1 MPKTKDKNIQKAYI
15 LVCNSRE
22 GKKFAAGIKN
32 CFIVDIPKIIKELG
46 YLNRE
51 IRKES
56 EFIISTQ
63 IERKL
68 RQGIYSNKNGNLVII
83 NPESNMDFENNIRVF
98 LFENTD
104 GFVIEIINL

>member
-1 MPKTKDKNIQKAYI
+1 MPKTKEKNTQKVYI
-15 LVCNSRE
+15 LVSTSRD
-22 GKKFAAGIKN
+22 GKKFASNLKN
-32 CFIVDIPKIIKELG
+32 CFVVDIPKIIKELG

-51 IRKES
+51 IRRES

-83 NPESNMDFENNIRVF
+83 NPDSNVNFEENIRIF

-104 GFVIEIINL
+104 GFIIEVINL

>member
-1 MPKTKDKNIQKAYI
+1 MQNIKDNNIQKAYI
-15 LVCNSRE
+15 LVCNSRD
-22 GKKFAAGIKN
+22 GKKFASGIKN
-32 CFIVDIPKIIKELG
+32 CFIVDIPKIIKDMG
-46 YLNRE
+46 YYNRE

-83 NPESNMDFENNIRVF
+83 NPESDIGFEENIRIF
-98 LFENTD
+98 LLENTD
-104 GFVIEIINL
+104 DFLMEIINL